1 MKIKSLSPYHKRKIK
16 KNLLEMYEKRT
27 DQHTQEGMQW
37 YKTANQICIDMG
49 KQLDYDPAVVAQVI
63 SALSPRN
70 KWERNIID
78 TRTVLK
84 AVNEGKNPEDVKV
97 STFHSNKNKAFEIAR
112 GERGIDQA
120 SPKTYSFVKNIA
132 ELDDSKVTIDVWH
145 LRACFGKTI
154 ESGLTPLRYKQ
165 LEQLTLKCAEMVG
178 VRGYEFQAIVW
189 GIVRN

>member
-1 MKIKSLSPYHKRKIK
+1 MKIKSLSPYQKRKIK

-37 YKTANQICIDMG
+37 YKTANQICVDMG

-78 TRTVLK
+78 TRTVLE
-84 AVNEGKNPEDVKV
+84 AVNDGKSPEDVKV

-154 ESGLTPLRYKQ
+154 DSGLTPLRYKQ

-178 VRGYEFQAIVW
+178 IRGYEFQAIVW
-189 GIVRN
+189 GIVRS

>member
-37 YKTANQICIDMG
+37 YKNANQICIDMG

-132 ELDDSKVTIDVWH
+132 ELDASKVTIDVWH

>member
-37 YKTANQICIDMG
+37 YKTANQICVDMG

-70 KWERNIID
+70 KWEKNIID
-78 TRTVLK
+78 TRTVLE
-84 AVNEGKNPEDVKV
+84 AVNDGKNPEDVKV

>member
-1 MKIKSLSPYHKRKIK
+1 MKIKSLSPYHLRKIK
-16 KNLLEMYEKRT
+16 NNLLKTYETRT
-27 DQHTQEGMQW
+27 DQHTEEGMQW
-37 YKTANQICIDMG
+37 YKTANQMCTNMG
-49 KQLDYDPAVVAQVI
+49 KQLGYDPAVAAQVI

-84 AVNEGKNPEDVKV
+84 AVNEGMNPKDVKV
-97 STFHSNKNKAFEIAR
+97 CTFHSNKNKAFEIAR

-132 ELDDSKVTIDVWH
+132 ELDASKVTIDVWH

-154 ESGLTPLRYKQ
+154 DSGLTPLRYKQ
-165 LEQLTLKCAEMVG
+165 LEKLTLKCAEMVG

>member
-97 STFHSNKNKAFEIAR
+97 STFHSNKNKAFEIAK

-132 ELDDSKVTIDVWH
+132 ELDASKVTIDVWH

>member
-84 AVNEGKNPEDVKV
+84 AVNEGKSPEDVKV

-132 ELDDSKVTIDVWH
+132 ELDASKVTIDVWH

-178 VRGYEFQAIVW
+178 IRGYEFQAIVW

>member
-70 KWERNIID
+70 KWEKNIID
-78 TRTVLK
+78 TRTVLE
-84 AVNEGKNPEDVKV
+84 AVNDGKNPEDVKV

-112 GERGIDQA
+112 GERGIDKA

-132 ELDDSKVTIDVWH
+132 ELDASKVTIDVWH

-154 ESGLTPLRYKQ
+154 DSGLTPLRYKQ

>member
-78 TRTVLK
+78 TRIVLK

-97 STFHSNKNKAFEIAR
+97 CTFNSNKNKAFEIAR

-132 ELDDSKVTIDVWH
+132 ELDASKVTIDVWH

>member
-1 MKIKSLSPYHKRKIK
+1 
-16 KNLLEMYEKRT
+16 MYEKRT

-37 YKTANQICIDMG
+37 YKTANHICIDMG
-49 KQLDYDPAVVAQVI
+49 KQIECDPAVVAQVI
-63 SALSPRN
+63 SALCPRN

-132 ELDDSKVTIDVWH
+132 ELDASKVTIDVWH

>member
-1 MKIKSLSPYHKRKIK
+1 MKIKSLSPYQKRKIK

-37 YKTANQICIDMG
+37 YKTANQICVDMG

-78 TRTVLK
+78 TRTVLE
-84 AVNEGKNPEDVKV
+84 AVNDGKSPEDVKV

-154 ESGLTPLRYKQ
+154 DSGLTPLRYKQ

>member
-78 TRTVLK
+78 TRTVLE
-84 AVNEGKNPEDVKV
+84 AVNKGMNPEDVKV

-132 ELDDSKVTIDVWH
+132 ELDASKVTIDVWH

-154 ESGLTPLRYKQ
+154 DSGLTPLRYKQ
-165 LEQLTLKCAEMVG
+165 LEKLTLKCAEMVG

>member
-1 MKIKSLSPYHKRKIK
+1 MKIKSLSPYQKRKIK

-37 YKTANQICIDMG
+37 YKTANQICVDMG

-78 TRTVLK
+78 TRTVLE
-84 AVNEGKNPEDVKV
+84 AVNDGKSPEDVKV

-145 LRACFGKTI
+145 LRAGFGKTI
-154 ESGLTPLRYKQ
+154 DSGLTPLRYKQ

-178 VRGYEFQAIVW
+178 IRGYEFQAIVW
-189 GIVRN
+189 GIVRS

>member
-70 KWERNIID
+70 KWEKNIID
-78 TRTVLK
+78 TRTVLE
-84 AVNEGKNPEDVKV
+84 AVNDGKNPEDVKV

-132 ELDDSKVTIDVWH
+132 ELDASKVTIDVWH

>member
-37 YKTANQICIDMG
+37 YKNANQICIDMG

-97 STFHSNKNKAFEIAR
+97 STFHSNKNKAFEIAK

-132 ELDDSKVTIDVWH
+132 ELDASKVTIDVWH

>member
-132 ELDDSKVTIDVWH
+132 ELDASKVTIDVWH

>member
-1 MKIKSLSPYHKRKIK
+1 MKIKSLSPYQKRKIK

-37 YKTANQICIDMG
+37 YKTANQICVDMG

-70 KWERNIID
+70 KWEKNIID
-78 TRTVLK
+78 TRTVLE
-84 AVNEGKNPEDVKV
+84 AVNDGKSPEDVKV

>member
-1 MKIKSLSPYHKRKIK
+1 MKIKSLSPYQKRKIK

-37 YKTANQICIDMG
+37 YKTANQICVDMG

-78 TRTVLK
+78 TRTVLE
-84 AVNEGKNPEDVKV
+84 AVNDGKSPEDVKV

-154 ESGLTPLRYKQ
+154 DSGLTPLRYKQ

-189 GIVRN
+189 GIVRS